1 MNIDM
6 GDIKSFV
13 TVAELK
19 SITAAANK
27 LNYLQSNMT
36 AKIKKLKITIN
47 VNYLF
52 GNLKVLSLPNLA

>member
-27 LNYLQSNMT
+27 LNYLKS
-36 AKIKKLKITIN
+36 IN
-47 VNYLF
+47 RKNIYALVPTP
-52 GNLKVLSLPNLA
+52 V

>member
-52 GNLKVLSLPNLA
+52 ENLKVLSLPNLA